1 LPIAYETYPGDRSV
15 RFAKPVI
22 VAALASLATA
32 GVSFAQHGP
41 KNAAKDAAKEGAR
54 TKGQPQAQATPAPA
68 SPAAPTATP
77 APAQPGWIAR
87 CSSPG
92 RDAPLECAM
101 EQSAVLTKTGQLVAL
116 VNIRVPGDTRAPV
129 ALVQLPLGLNL
140 QAGAKLQVDDGKSA
154 ELPVQ
159 TCENRGCYA
168 SLPISP
174 EMLNALRAGKQLKVV
189 FQDLAKETI
198 AIPISLADFTATY
211 DRIK

>member
-1 LPIAYETYPGDRSV
+1 MKFKTA
-15 RFAKPVI
+15 I
-22 VAALASLATA
+22 VAALAALAFA

-41 KNAAKDAAKEGAR
+41 KNAKDGAKAKA
-54 TKGQPQAQATPAPA
+54 QPQAQATPTP
-68 SPAAPTATP
+68 SPSATP
-77 APAQPGWIAR
+77 APAPAPPGWIAR

-140 QAGAKLQVDDGKSA
+140 QAGAKLQVDDGKSV
-154 ELPVQ
+154 ELPIQ

-168 SLPISP
+168 SLPVSP
-174 EMLNALRAGKQLKVV
+174 ELLNALRAGKQLKVV

-198 AIPISLADFTATY
+198 AIPMSLTDFTAIY
-211 DRIK
+211 DKIK

>member
-1 LPIAYETYPGDRSV
+1 V
-15 RFAKPVI
+15 KFAKPAI
-22 VAALASLATA
+22 IAALAALAAA

-41 KNAAKDAAKEGAR
+41 KDRAKDGAKA
-54 TKGQPQAQATPAPA
+54 KGQPQAQATPAPTP
-68 SPAAPTATP
+68 SPSPSAAP

-116 VNIRVPGDTRAPV
+116 VNIRVPGDTKAPV

-140 QAGAKLQVDDGKSA
+140 QTGAKLQVDDGKSV
-154 ELPVQ
+154 ELPIQ

-168 SLPISP
+168 SVPVSP

-189 FQDLAKETI
+189 FQDLGKETI
-198 AIPISLADFTATY
+198 AIPMSLADFTATY
-211 DRIK
+211 DKIK